1 VDADDVILDRLLM
14 LRNEVSYLKR
24 EREALHTFEAYRW
37 GPLLRRT
44 VEGWLQVAVEVCL
57 DVGRRMIAREGF
69 RFPGRHQKSFVSWQM
84 RASCPRAC

>member
-44 VEGWLQVAVEVCL
+44 VEGWLQVAVNVCL

-69 RFPGRHQKSFVSWQM
+69 RFPGRPQKSFVSWQT